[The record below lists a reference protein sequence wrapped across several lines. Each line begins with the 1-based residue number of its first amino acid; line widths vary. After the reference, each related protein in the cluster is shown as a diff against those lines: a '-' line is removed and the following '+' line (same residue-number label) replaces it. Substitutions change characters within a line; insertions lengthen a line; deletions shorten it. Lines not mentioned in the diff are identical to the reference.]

1 MQMHLCGLAL
11 IPHLYPYSLAMMKLM
26 YLSLVYFKK
35 VWFKNRRAKC
45 RQQQKASQDN
55 NNKSSTSPGVN
66 RAKKS
71 KTPPPPGSDGSA
83 SPTPSYKSPVS
94 SIPAS
99 TPTPTPPSINGMN
112 TTASSIWSPASI
124 PTPMGDIMSNN
135 SCMQRPPAAYP
146 TTYAQTPGY
155 TTPQNY
161 GPSSYY
167 GNMDYLSPMQLPVMT
182 SNHQMTSS
190 SITHSSN
197 MGSHQM
203 SSYGPMPGS
212 QPIHRTNPGTDCMD
226 YKDSGSWPKF
236 QVL

>member
-1 MQMHLCGLAL
+1 METFLLCANPNFHLLVIL
-11 IPHLYPYSLAMMKLM
+11 NLF
-26 YLSLVYFKK
+26 LSQFYTFFLQFQ

-45 RQQQKASQDN
+45 RQQQKASQDAN
-55 NNKSSTSPGVN
+55 GNAKSSSTSPGVN
-66 RAKKS
+66 RPKKS
-71 KTPPPPGSDGSA
+71 KTPPGSDGSA

-94 SIPAS
+94 VTTS

-112 TTASSIWSPASI
+112 TTPSSIWSPASI

-135 SCMQRPPAAYP
+135 SCMQRPPATYP

-182 SNHQMTSS
+182 SQHQMTSS

-203 SSYGPMPGS
+203 GSYGPMAS
-212 QPIHRTNPGTDCMD
+212 QPIHRSNPGTDCMD
-226 YKDSGSWPKF
+226 YKDNSSWPKF